1 VPRWI
6 TRLTIAA
13 LSAVAF
19 PLAAAGSA
27 SAGNPIGV
35 LIPANPHV
43 ALPLHGGTVS
53 SLNWS
58 GYAVT
63 PKGSPVTAVTGSFT
77 VPSAGLL
84 PPGFAATWAGIG
96 GYKTKDLIQAGAAE
110 QSLPSNPL
118 AGPQYY
124 AWYELLPNSAT
135 QIRGCSGERSCPV
148 KPGDRISV
156 KIGQVSSKKWKISM
170 KDSGR
175 WRWSKTVSYHSSR
188 SSAEWI
194 LEAPT
199 VIAQTLLAPVGTV
212 HFGPTSTFKSGRRA
226 DTIAQG
232 NPTKIVLSAAG
243 LFAEATPSALS
254 SNGRL
259 FNDCAYAQTC
269 PKP

>member
-1 VPRWI
+1 VPRWPTRFLI
-6 TRLTIAA
+6 TA
-13 LSAVAF
+13 LSAAF
-19 PLAAAGSA
+19 VPAAAGSA
-27 SAGNPIGV
+27 SARNPIGA

-43 ALPLHGGTVS
+43 ALPLHGGTVD

-63 PKGSPVTAVTGSFT
+63 PKGTPVTAVTGSFT

-96 GYKTKDLIQAGAAE
+96 GFKTKDLIQAGAAE
-110 QSLPSNPL
+110 QSFPSNPL

-124 AWYELLPNSAT
+124 AWYELLPHFAT
-135 QIRGCSGERSCPV
+135 QITGCSGERRCPV
-148 KPGDRISV
+148 KPGDRITV
-156 KIGQVSSKKWKISM
+156 KIGQVSATKWKISM
-170 KDSGR
+170 NDSGH

-199 VIAQTLLAPVGTV
+199 VVAQTLLAPVGTV
-212 HFGPTSTFKSGRRA
+212 HFGPSSTYKAGGA
-226 DTIAQG
+226 HTIGQG
-232 NPTKIVLSAAG
+232 NPTKIILSAEG
-243 LFAEATPSALS
+243 LADEATPSALS
-254 SNGRL
+254 NTGRL

>member
-1 VPRWI
+1 M
-6 TRLTIAA
+6 
-13 LSAVAF
+13 
-19 PLAAAGSA
+19 AGSA
-27 SAGNPIGV
+27 SAHRPIGV
-35 LIPANPHV
+35 LIPTNPH
-43 ALPLHGGTVS
+43 ATLPLGGGTVD

-63 PKGSPVTAVTGSFT
+63 SKSGGINRVTGSFT
-77 VPSAGLL
+77 VPSAGLI

-110 QSLPSNPL
+110 QSLPGNPL

-135 QIRGCSGERSCPV
+135 QIHGCSGDPHCKV
-148 KPGDRISV
+148 APGDRISV
-156 KIGQVSSKKWKISM
+156 KIHQASSMKWKISM
-170 KDSGR
+170 VDAGH
-175 WRWSKTVSYHSSR
+175 WRWSKTVKYHSSR

-212 HFGPTSTFKSGRRA
+212 HFGPTSTYGMGGKTH
-226 DTIAQG
+226 TIASG
-232 NPTKIVLSAAG
+232 NPTKVVLSLEG
-243 LFAEATPSALS
+243 LVNEATPSALAA
-254 SNGRL
+254 NGQL

-269 PKP
+269 KAP

>member
-1 VPRWI
+1 MHRW
-6 TRLTIAA
+6 TSRLALAA
-13 LSAVAF
+13 VSAVAF
-19 PLAAAGSA
+19 ALAAAGNA
-27 SAGNPIGV
+27 SARNPIGV

-43 ALPLHGGTVS
+43 ALPLHGRTVD

-110 QSLPSNPL
+110 QSFPSNPL

-124 AWYELLPNSAT
+124 AWYELLPHFAT
-135 QIRGCSGERSCPV
+135 QIRGCSGERSCAV
-148 KPGDRISV
+148 KPGDRITV
-156 KIGQVSSKKWKISM
+156 KIGQISSTKWKISM
-170 KDSGR
+170 KNSGH
-175 WRWSKTVSYHSSR
+175 WSWSKTVSYRSSR

-199 VIAQTLLAPVGTV
+199 VIAQTFLAPVGTV
-212 HFGPTSTFKSGRRA
+212 HFGSSTYKAGGA
-226 DTIAQG
+226 HTIGQG
-232 NPTKIVLSAAG
+232 SPTKIILSAAG
-243 LFAEATPSALS
+243 LVDEATPSALS

-259 FNDCAYAQTC
+259 FNDCAYAQSC